1 MNRLKEI
8 EARLTAIKTEL
19 DAPGADIGK
28 LETEVKT
35 LQDEKRGL
43 VDQIEKRNQIISD
56 INAGLGTPM
65 PGFIPEERK
74 EQEPKGPESK
84 EYRNAFLKAL
94 QGKPLTEAE
103 KREFV
108 MTPPANAGSGAAVVP
123 TQTANMIF
131 DSMTKIAPML
141 NEIMLLRVA
150 GNLRFAVQGVRNAAA
165 VHVEGAPVVPAADT
179 MVTVTLTGY
188 EFMKV
193 IRISATIQT
202 MGIDMFESWI
212 AKTLGEDLAV
222 LLDNEII
229 NGGSV
234 TGNIAAAQVWANG
247 ANQITYIPANGLAYS
262 DLTGLIALL
271 PSQFDAN
278 AKWLMNK
285 RTFYTQVL
293 GMEDANGKP
302 IAVQDIANAGKYS
315 ILGYS
320 VLIDDQVGANEA
332 FLGDYKQ
339 VIGNLAA
346 DIQIARSSES
356 GFLSNSVDFRA
367 TAIFDCDVAQ
377 PTAIVK
383 LNV

>member
-1 MNRLKEI
+1 MGRLKEI
-8 EARLTAIKTEL
+8 ELRLSAIKAELETE
-19 DAPGADIGK
+19 GADISK
-28 LETEVKT
+28 LELEVKALHEERKG
-35 LQDEKRGL
+35 LQE
-43 VDQIEKRNQIISD
+43 QIEKRSKIIAD
-56 INAGLGTPM
+56 ITSGEGNPM
-65 PGFIPEERK
+65 VNFMPKEERK
-74 EQEPKGPESK
+74 DETKGVESK

-94 QGKPLTEAE
+94 QGKPLNDAE

-108 MTPPANAGSGAAVVP
+108 MTPPGNAGSGAAVVP

-165 VHVEGAPVVPAADT
+165 VHVEGVAVVPAADT

-234 TGNIAAAQVWANG
+234 TGNIAAAQVWVNAV
-247 ANQITYIPANGLAYS
+247 NQITYIPANGLAYS
-262 DLTGLIALL
+262 DLTSLVALL
-271 PSQFDAN
+271 PS
-278 AKWLMNK
+278 
-285 RTFYTQVL
+285 
-293 GMEDANGKP
+293 
-302 IAVQDIANAGKYS
+302 
-315 ILGYS
+315 
-320 VLIDDQVGANEA
+320 
-332 FLGDYKQ
+332 
-339 VIGNLAA
+339 
-346 DIQIARSSES
+346 
-356 GFLSNSVDFRA
+356 
-367 TAIFDCDVAQ
+367 
-377 PTAIVK
+377 
-383 LNV
+383 